1 MNRTADLPD
10 ILTIIKNGKPAGL
23 GGEFVRYFIVSLVA
37 LAADF
42 GTLVG
47 LTELFGIPYLVSNVA
62 GFILGAVVVY
72 IGGIVW
78 VFANRRL
85 SDARAEFII
94 FVMIGVGGL
103 GVNEGVLWLFTSGI
117 GFHYTFSKVF
127 AAAASFAF
135 NFLVR
140 KYLLFR

>member
-1 MNRTADLPD
+1 MPDLQSL
-10 ILTIIKNGKPAGL
+10 IRNGKPAGL
-23 GGEFVRYFIVSLVA
+23 GGEFVRYFLVSLVA

-72 IGGIVW
+72 VGGIFW
-78 VFANRRL
+78 VFGKRRL
-85 SDARAEFII
+85 KDTRAEFSI

-103 GVNEGVLWLFTSGI
+103 GVNEGVLWLFTSAV
-117 GFHYTFSKVF
+117 GFHYTLSKVV
-127 AAAASFAF
+127 AAASSFAF